1 MESFLLQGIVTKRG
15 NFPQENFQSGGGLWF
30 IIGMQKPNLA
40 LFFFFYSKERNGKQM
55 IALSL
60 TITCIKYL
68 PYTNV
73 LAL

>member
-40 LFFFFYSKERNGKQM
+40 LFFFFTVKKEMANK
-55 IALSL
+55 
-60 TITCIKYL
+60 
-68 PYTNV
+68 
-73 LAL
+73 

>member
-15 NFPQENFQSGGGLWF
+15 NFPQENFQSGGVSGLSLECRNRIWH
-30 IIGMQKPNLA
+30 
-40 LFFFFYSKERNGKQM
+40 FFFFYSKERNGKQM